1 MNKAV
6 TLTKRETQNGNRPT
20 EMKGR
25 RKSRIEAW
33 GQMIK
38 ARELR
43 DKGLTLQN
51 IADVLGC
58 THTTIIYYLRKY
70 EDYTKY
76 DREFNEFREM
86 QKDSPAP
93 ITKSR
98 IVSANKVVEVCKKEL
113 GTDSRFLRIM
123 NQLGIIL

>member
-1 MNKAV
+1 MSSYG
-6 TLTKRETQNGNRPT
+6 TNRPT
-20 EMKGR
+20 EMIGR
-25 RKSRIEAW
+25 KRSRIEAW

-113 GTDSRFLRIM
+113 GTDSPFLRIM

>member
-1 MNKAV
+1 MNKAA
-6 TLTKRETQNGNRPT
+6 TLTKRETQNGNRTT

-25 RKSRIEAW
+25 RQSRLEAW

>member
-1 MNKAV
+1 MNRAAA
-6 TLTKRETQNGNRPT
+6 LTKRETQI
-20 EMKGR
+20 MR
-25 RKSRIEAW
+25 RRGSRIEAW

-76 DREFNEFREM
+76 DREFREFKEM

>member
-1 MNKAV
+1 
-6 TLTKRETQNGNRPT
+6 
-20 EMKGR
+20 MKGR

-33 GQMIK
+33 GNMIK

-76 DREFNEFREM
+76 DREFREFMEI

-98 IVSANKVVEVCKKEL
+98 IVSANRVVEVCKKEL
-113 GTDSRFLRIM
+113 GTGYQFLRIM
-123 NQLGIIL
+123 NQLGITL

>member
-6 TLTKRETQNGNRPT
+6 TLTKMETQNGNRPT

-33 GQMIK
+33 KQMVK

-43 DKGLTLQN
+43 DEGLTLQQ
-51 IADVLGC
+51 IADILAC

-76 DREFNEFREM
+76 DREFREFREM
-86 QKDSPAP
+86 QTDHP
-93 ITKSR
+93 ITKNA

-123 NQLGIIL
+123 NQLGITL

>member
-6 TLTKRETQNGNRPT
+6 TLTKGGTPNGNRPT

-33 GQMIK
+33 GNMIK

-51 IADVLGC
+51 IADILDC

-70 EDYTKY
+70 DDYSQY
-76 DREFNEFREM
+76 DKEFQEFREM

>member
-1 MNKAV
+1 MNKAA

-33 GQMIK
+33 KQMVK

-43 DKGLTLQN
+43 DEGLTLQQ
-51 IADVLGC
+51 IADILAC

-76 DREFNEFREM
+76 DREFREFREM
-86 QKDSPAP
+86 QKDHP
-93 ITKSR
+93 ITKNA

>member
-1 MNKAV
+1 MNKAA

-43 DKGLTLQN
+43 DEGLTLQQ
-51 IADVLGC
+51 IADILAC

-76 DREFNEFREM
+76 DREFREFREM
-86 QKDSPAP
+86 QKDHP
-93 ITKSR
+93 ITKNS
-98 IVSANKVVEVCKKEL
+98 IVSANKVIEVCKNEL

>member
-6 TLTKRETQNGNRPT
+6 TLTKRETPNGNRPT

-33 GQMIK
+33 GNMVK

-43 DKGLTLQN
+43 DEGLTLQQ
-51 IADVLGC
+51 IADILAC

-76 DREFNEFREM
+76 DREFREFREM
-86 QKDSPAP
+86 QTDHP
-93 ITKSR
+93 ITKNA

>member
-43 DKGLTLQN
+43 DEGLTLQQ
-51 IADVLGC
+51 IADILAC

-76 DREFNEFREM
+76 DREFREFREM
-86 QKDSPAP
+86 QKDHP
-93 ITKSR
+93 ITKNS
-98 IVSANKVVEVCKKEL
+98 IVSANKVVEVCKIEL

>member
-86 QKDSPAP
+86 QADHP
-93 ITKSR
+93 ITKNS
-98 IVSANKVVEVCKKEL
+98 IVSANKVVEVCKNEL

>member
-6 TLTKRETQNGNRPT
+6 TLTKRETPNGNRPT

-33 GQMIK
+33 KQMVK

-43 DKGLTLQN
+43 DKGLTLQQ
-51 IADVLGC
+51 IADILAC

-76 DREFNEFREM
+76 DREFREFREM

-113 GTDSRFLRIM
+113 GTGGEFQKIM
-123 NQLGIIL
+123 RQLGIII

>member
-6 TLTKRETQNGNRPT
+6 TLTKRETPNGNRPT

-33 GQMIK
+33 KQMVK

-43 DKGLTLQN
+43 DEGLTLQQ
-51 IADVLGC
+51 IADILAC

-76 DREFNEFREM
+76 DREFREFREM
-86 QKDSPAP
+86 QTDHP
-93 ITKSR
+93 ITKNA

-123 NQLGIIL
+123 NQLGIII

>member
-1 MNKAV
+1 
-6 TLTKRETQNGNRPT
+6 
-20 EMKGR
+20 
-25 RKSRIEAW
+25 
-33 GQMIK
+33 MIK

-43 DKGLTLQN
+43 DEGLTLQD
-51 IADVLGC
+51 IADVLDC

-70 EDYTKY
+70 DDLLQY
-76 DREFNEFREM
+76 DKEFQEFREM

-113 GTDSRFLRIM
+113 GTGGEFWKIM
-123 NQLGIIL
+123 RQLGIII